1 VSTDAETI
9 RRAAGGD
16 ADAFA
21 GLIGERWAFLVRFA
35 RSLVGDAEAED
46 AVQEGVLR
54 AWRRLP
60 TLRRPEAFG
69 VWLTRVVARTSLRRA
84 RRRAAAVGLLPLAAA
99 PEPRSD
105 PDPGGELDVEL
116 LLGALA
122 PRQRAVMHL
131 TVVEGMSD
139 GEIAKA
145 LGITAAGVRS
155 HRRRARGRLQRAL
168 EGGARR

>member
-1 VSTDAETI
+1 MSREAEAI
-9 RRAAGGD
+9 RRAAAGD
-16 ADAFA
+16 GDAFA
-21 GLIGERWAFLVRFA
+21 GLIEERWAFLVRFA
-35 RSLVGDAEAED
+35 RSLVGEADAED

-69 VWLTRVVARTSLRRA
+69 AWLTRVVARTSLRRA
-84 RRRAAAVGLLPLAAA
+84 RRGAAAAGLMPLAAA
-99 PEPRSD
+99 PEPRSEPD
-105 PDPGGELDVEL
+105 PDGRLDVEL
-116 LLGALA
+116 LLSALV

-139 GEIAKA
+139 GEIARA

-155 HRRRARGRLQRAL
+155 HRRRARARLRRAI
-168 EGGARR
+168 EGGPRR

>member
-1 VSTDAETI
+1 MNSEAEAI
-9 RRAAGGD
+9 RRAAAGD
-16 ADAFA
+16 GDAFA
-21 GLIGERWAFLVRFA
+21 GLIGDRWTFLVRFA
-35 RSLVGDAEAED
+35 RSLVGEADAED

-54 AWRRLP
+54 AWRHLP

-69 VWLTRVVARTSLRRA
+69 AWLTRVVARTSLRR
-84 RRRAAAVGLLPLAAA
+84 RRRGAAAGLVPLAAA

-105 PDPGGELDVEL
+105 SDPDGRLDVEL
-116 LLGALA
+116 LLGMLA

-139 GEIAKA
+139 GEIARA

-155 HRRRARGRLQRAL
+155 HRRRARGRLRDAI
-168 EGGARR
+168 EGGPRR